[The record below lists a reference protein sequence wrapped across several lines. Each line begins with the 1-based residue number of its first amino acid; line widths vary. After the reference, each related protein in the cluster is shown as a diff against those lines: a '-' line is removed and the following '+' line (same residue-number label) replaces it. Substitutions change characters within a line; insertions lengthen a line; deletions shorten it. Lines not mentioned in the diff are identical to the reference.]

1 MNLVQGGESTFP
13 IMKRFISLFPA
24 LAAVCLLPCCDLAK
38 LSADGEKRKLKQ
50 QVAQLEKE
58 REEAALDAE
67 LEEARRQLAIALS
80 ANKEGDP
87 VVEGELVDSAAIDSN
102 LGELVEFED
111 IPRAIV
117 VEEALENDDFR
128 PSEGNAVA
136 LEATV
141 PVALLNTGDHQ
152 IFFAELSRF
161 GEWLQTRDYGFVWQP
176 TALRTDPAWRPYTRG
191 RWVNSDQGWTWLS
204 DEPFGWAVYHYGRWI
219 LVAQHGWVWVPGDD
233 WAPAW
238 VSWRQNDDYLGWAP
252 LPPETLYDE
261 VYDYDAGID
270 LAYDVSP
277 DYYNFVPVDHFYEPV
292 YSHCVPRET
301 VITIVIRTRNVTRF
315 SMQDNR
321 VHCGGPD
328 FAWVN
333 RHARRPARRC
343 QIDLGIGRDHFAHR
357 HHHRLHENRIHI
369 FAPRVDASWNAAVCP
384 SRVAR
389 NLGRVE
395 IVRAGKREIKRDLRY
410 RHHEAR
416 VRRHEAAREA
426 IESPECQV
434 ALRNNQQQRR
444 DAGGLP
450 HGEENPVEERQRRR
464 ARAEEG
470 LRAATEAVAA
480 AERRVEDR
488 KLQPGAR
495 VEARRKI
502 DQAEKELAVVR
513 ASLNTRR
520 NGGELRPGR
529 RGNAENPSVEDKRA
543 EMARQQDVEAKRRA
557 LADEKVA
564 DEKRR
569 VLAEQKVAEDKRL
582 DMDRQRTAEAKQRA
596 LVEERAA
603 EEKRRVL
610 AEQQAAEAKRIAK
623 AREQAAEAKQR
634 ALVEEKAEETK
645 RRALAEQKVSEAK
658 RVELARE
665 KAEEERRRA
674 LAEQKVSEAK
684 QAELAR
690 QQAMEAKR
698 RALAQQQAEADERKR
713 QALAREKAEETKR
726 RALAEQKVVEAKRA
740 ELARQK
746 SEETKRRALAEQ
758 KQVEARRAELAR
770 QQALARQKA
779 EEVQR
784 RALAERKQ
792 AEARRADLA
801 RQQAAEVKR
810 RALAQQQAEAD
821 ARKRALA
828 QQKTEEARRQAL
840 ARQKMEESRRRAELD
855 ARRKAQIDVQRRA
868 EADRARVEAQR
879 RSQIEEQR
887 RAAALQARRQAE
899 AQQAARARA
908 QAQAQVKA
916 RAEAQAAAR
925 RQKTDAIR
933 REAAKTSRSRKT
945 R

>member
-1 MNLVQGGESTFP
+1 MNLVQGGEPILS

-24 LAAVCLLPCCDLAK
+24 LATVCLLPCCDLAK
-38 LSADGEKRKLKQ
+38 LSVDGEKRKLKQ
-50 QVAQLEKE
+50 KVAQLEKE

-80 ANKEGDP
+80 EHKEGDP
-87 VVEGELVDSAAIDSN
+87 VGEGELADSATIDSN

-111 IPRAIV
+111 VPRAIV
-117 VEEALENDDFR
+117 VEEPPRNDDFR
-128 PSEGNAVA
+128 ASEGTAVA

-141 PVALLNTGDHQ
+141 PATLLNTGDHQ

-176 TALRTDPAWRPYTRG
+176 TSLRTDPAWRPYTRG

-261 VYDYDAGID
+261 VYDYDPGID

-333 RHARRPARRC
+333 RHASRPARRC

-357 HHHRLHENRIHI
+357 HHHRLHENRVQL

-444 DAGGLP
+444 NVEELP
-450 HGEENPVEERQRRR
+450 DGEENPVEERQRRR
-464 ARAEEG
+464 ARAAEG
-470 LRAATEAVAA
+470 LRATTEAVAT
-480 AERRVEDR
+480 AERRVEER

-495 VEARRKI
+495 EEARRKI
-502 DQAEKELAVVR
+502 DQAEKEVAVVR
-513 ASLNTRR
+513 ESPNTRR

-529 RGNAENPSVEDKRA
+529 RGDAENSSVEDHRA
-543 EMARQQDVEAKRRA
+543 EMAQQQAG
-557 LADEKVA
+557 
-564 DEKRR
+564 
-569 VLAEQKVAEDKRL
+569 
-582 DMDRQRTAEAKQRA
+582 EAKQRA
-596 LVEERAA
+596 LLEEKVAD
-603 EEKRRVL
+603 EKRRVL
-610 AEQQAAEAKRIAK
+610 AEQQAAEAKRLAL
-623 AREQAAEAKQR
+623 ARRQAVEVQQR
-634 ALVEEKAEETK
+634 SLVEEKAAEEK
-645 RRALAEQKVSEAK
+645 GRVLAEQQAAEAH
-658 RVELARE
+658 RLALARRQAVEVKQRTLVEE
-665 KAEEERRRA
+665 KAAEEKRRV
-674 LAEQKVSEAK
+674 LAEQRA
-684 QAELAR
+684 AEVQRAEMGR
-690 QQAMEAKR
+690 QQALDAKR
-698 RALAQQQAEADERKR
+698 RAVARQRAEDSERRVLAQR
-713 QALAREKAEETKR
+713 QA
-726 RALAEQKVVEAKRA
+726 
-740 ELARQK
+740 
-746 SEETKRRALAEQ
+746 
-758 KQVEARRAELAR
+758 
-770 QQALARQKA
+770 
-779 EEVQR
+779 
-784 RALAERKQ
+784 
-792 AEARRADLA
+792 
-801 RQQAAEVKR
+801 
-810 RALAQQQAEAD
+810 
-821 ARKRALA
+821 
-828 QQKTEEARRQAL
+828 
-840 ARQKMEESRRRAELD
+840 EESRRRAEIEV
-855 ARRKAQIDVQRRA
+855 RRKAQIDAQRRTQQ
-868 EADRARVEAQR
+868 EAQR
-879 RSQIEEQR
+879 RSE
-887 RAAALQARRQAE
+887 ALQAKRRIE
-899 AQQAARARA
+899 EPRGARARA
-908 QAQAQVKA
+908 LATARAQAEAKA
-916 RAEAQAAAR
+916 KASAQAAVL
-925 RQKTDAIR
+925 RQKAENAR
-933 REAAKTSRSRKT
+933 GEASKTSRSRKK

>member
-117 VEEALENDDFR
+117 VEEASENDDFR

-277 DYYNFVPVDHFYEPV
+277 DYYNFVPVDQFYEPV

-395 IVRAGKREIKRDLRY
+395 AVRAGKREIKRELRY

-488 KLQPGAR
+488 KLQPGVR

-513 ASLNTRR
+513 ASLNTGR

-529 RGNAENPSVEDKRA
+529 RGNAENPPVEDKRA
-543 EMARQQDVEAKRRA
+543 EMARQQAVEAKQRALLEEKVADEKRRVLAEQKAAEAKRLNMARQQAVEAKRRA

-582 DMDRQRTAEAKQRA
+582 DMDRQRAAEAKQRA

-634 ALVEEKAEETK
+634 ALVEEKAEET
-645 RRALAEQKVSEAK
+645 
-658 RVELARE
+658 
-665 KAEEERRRA
+665 
-674 LAEQKVSEAK
+674 
-684 QAELAR
+684 
-690 QQAMEAKR
+690 KR